1 MQATQIPK
9 NQIYKSKMARQI
21 CCSHDASVCIP
32 NRFQKFFLL
41 FTRFLLS
48 ESPSVSFG
56 VTWLLFVLVND
67 LMLEVSGSLAL
78 WTCCWILPA
87 AICLPSGPC
96 VYLLGS
102 GSLVSLVSEV
112 EWYYPC

>member
-78 WTCCWILPA
+78 WLCGPA
-87 AICLPSGPC
+87 AGSCLLPSVCPQVPVSTC
-96 VYLLGS
+96 
-102 GSLVSLVSEV
+102 LVLVP
-112 EWYYPC
+112 WFP